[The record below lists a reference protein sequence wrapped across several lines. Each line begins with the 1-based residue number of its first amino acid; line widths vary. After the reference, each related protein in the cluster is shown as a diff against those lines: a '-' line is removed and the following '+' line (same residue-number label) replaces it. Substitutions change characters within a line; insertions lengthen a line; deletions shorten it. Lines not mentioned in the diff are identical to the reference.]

1 MKEIRYSGK
10 PLAYLDQNILDLFA
24 KTFNNQN
31 DEVYSYFKENF
42 QVVYSDATLGE
53 IYKAF
58 LNSQNEDNISKYLNV
73 LEWLNGNHI
82 RIAYNRNF
90 EFLNKCVISTISVKE
105 WFQRYIDNKKE
116 WQFLD
121 QHIYNQFLL
130 SYQKNLNIDEIKQ
143 EGLLAYENNLKVME
157 VVKNELINHP
167 LLKYRSEAMYREI
180 NDRKQEY
187 EKSIDF
193 MLEKFIEYTEADKMT
208 EIFRSSIGVFPKHLN
223 NIEMPN
229 AVHKIWNLYKEK
241 EGYKDFS
248 IDDFWKFKIIEN
260 IYKRK
265 LYNYEK
271 VNIIYNMM
279 NFIGFHQ
286 DTKLD
291 QINGVQRAMSD
302 FTHAQ
307 IASFCDFFFTHDIK
321 LKNKVEAIYE
331 YLEINTKFG
340 QITIN
345 EKAPTT

>member
-1 MKEIRYSGK
+1 MKKKETQEK

-24 KTFNNQN
+24 KKFDQN
-31 DEVYSYFKENF
+31 DGIYSYFKENF
-42 QVVYSDATLGE
+42 QVVYSDTTLGE

-58 LNSQNEDNISKYLNV
+58 LNSKNEENIEQYLNV
-73 LEWLNGNHI
+73 LECLDANHI
-82 RIAYNRNF
+82 RIAHNRNF
-90 EFLNKCVISTISVKE
+90 ESLDKCVISTIPVKE

-116 WQFLD
+116 WEFWD

-130 SYQKNLNIDEIKQ
+130 SYQENKNLDEIKM
-143 EGLLAYENNLKVME
+143 EALLAYENNLKTIE
-157 VVKNELINHP
+157 NAKNELSNHP
-167 LLKYRSEAMYREI
+167 LFKDRSEAIYNQI
-180 NDRKQEY
+180 NNQKHKYVEA
-187 EKSIDF
+187 IDF
-193 MLEKFIEYTEADKMT
+193 MLVKFIEHAEHDKMT
-208 EIFRSSIGVFPKHLN
+208 EVFRTAIGVFPKQLN

-229 AVHKIWNLYKEK
+229 VVQKIWNLYKGK
-241 EGYKDFS
+241 EAYKNFS
-248 IDDFWKFKIIEN
+248 IDDFWNFKILQNMKE
-260 IYKRK
+260 RD

-271 VNIIYNMM
+271 VNIMYNMM

-307 IASFCDFFFTHDIK
+307 IASFCHFFFTHDIK

-340 QITIN
+340 QININ
-345 EKAPTT
+345 ENAPTT